1 MSRLIAF
8 DFDGVVVDSISVLK
22 SVYYDFLNQFGK
34 KGSDVEFDSLN
45 GPTIDEIVLILKK
58 KIRSRG

>member
-8 DFDGVVVDSISVLK
+8 DFDGVIIDSTKALK
-22 SVYYDFLNQFGK
+22 SVYFDFLKQFGK

-45 GPTIDEIVLILKK
+45 GPTINEIVL
-58 KIRSRG
+58 